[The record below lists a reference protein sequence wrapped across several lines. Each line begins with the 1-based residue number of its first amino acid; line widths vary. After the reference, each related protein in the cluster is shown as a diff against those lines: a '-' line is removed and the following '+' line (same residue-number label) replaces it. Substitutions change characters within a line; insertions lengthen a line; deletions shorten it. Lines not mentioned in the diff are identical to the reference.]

1 MKYRTGNPIV
11 WHVPSGESNRKSAAA
26 AVRLR
31 KRAQREDEWPRPNRR
46 KKKKVFFQV
55 GRVAFSHGPQAPSLP
70 LSCFPAVSCVTL
82 TFWPFLVK
90 VRCKRLNYLK
100 KMGTKEKRSQS
111 SKWAVSEHR
120 KYLSH
125 WFGVC
130 VCLHARVCFVSVCAC
145 ARQSL
150 FCILTVQEE
159 GKSPRSQPVATK
171 SGFLVARFPGIDE
184 AALSPG
190 SKHVLFLTCFHGS

>member
-1 MKYRTGNPIV
+1 MQTVELLEKNGNEGKKITKFKV
-11 WHVPSGESNRKSAAA
+11 SGERTQKISK
-26 AVRLR
+26 
-31 KRAQREDEWPRPNRR
+31 
-46 KKKKVFFQV
+46 
-55 GRVAFSHGPQAPSLP
+55 P
-70 LSCFPAVSCVTL
+70 LVWC
-82 TFWPFLVK
+82 
-90 VRCKRLNYLK
+90 
-100 KMGTKEKRSQS
+100 
-111 SKWAVSEHR
+111 
-120 KYLSH
+120 
-125 WFGVC
+125 VC
-130 VCLHARVCFVSVCAC
+130 VCLHARVCFVSACAC